1 MQNDALNKDEK
12 KHIYKARN
20 SHDTWY
26 TRSIKYFVNAHIIM
40 LIPD

>member
-12 KHIYKARN
+12 KHIFIKHETAMIL
-20 SHDTWY
+20 DTRGPWNILF
-26 TRSIKYFVNAHIIM
+26 RKIM